1 MFASGSFL
9 PRLCWARTD
18 TTQIRLDSG
27 QAAGGCM
34 RTFIL
39 SETAAINLSLS
50 VLIRFGFF
58 ALFCGESRGVLG
70 GKTIS
75 TSAEPVTA

>member
-9 PRLCWARTD
+9 LRLCWARTD
-18 TTQIRLDSG
+18 TIQIRLDSG

-50 VLIRFGFF
+50 VFIRFGFSHYF
-58 ALFCGESRGVLG
+58 AARFGKRSAAIPSRPL
-70 GKTIS
+70 
-75 TSAEPVTA
+75 PNQ